1 MKFEKWSVEQYRSAD
16 AAALAK
22 RRDDIKAELRNKDSE
37 FTLEELTAEVD
48 KLEDAEKRS
57 AAAAKLDAA
66 ASAAQTR
73 AANAAAVA
81 DGAGAVVS
89 AAQAIGSHKGTFEV
103 VRSEDPF
110 DTEAYNRA
118 FMDYVTRG
126 AEYPAGLVMP
136 GQRPAN
142 VRADAFTATT
152 DVQHFIP
159 TTLANTIIQKMT
171 QYGDI
176 WDEVTKVNVKGG
188 YEISVWDY
196 LPTASWVTEAKPSDT
211 QKVTDST
218 RISFLYHMLEC
229 KIAQTFLSGL
239 VTLDMFTAQFPDKVA
254 EAMVRALEQGIVN
267 GSGSGQPLGILKD
280 TRVTNKVTL
289 AEADIAKYPAWA
301 KLLSSVPVPY
311 RSRGKFYMSQNTW
324 DAYIDGMVDSNGQP
338 ISRVNYGGVGGAND
352 TTYRLL
358 GKPVK
363 IVPDDILPDYDAAKG
378 GVADAPFMLFGQ
390 LSDYIVNM
398 QSGMRAVK
406 WLDEDKNLEKLK
418 MQVVADGKMGD
429 TNGMLVINAPKRQG

>member
-48 KLEDAEKRS
+48 KLEDAEKR
-57 AAAAKLDAA
+57 AAAVAKLDAA

-73 AANAAAVA
+73 AADAAAVA

-89 AAQAIGSHKGTFEV
+89 AAQAIGSRKGGFEV
-103 VRSEDPF
+103 TRSEDPF

-118 FMDYVTRG
+118 FMGYVTRG

-176 WDEVTKVNVKGG
+176 WNEVTKVNVKGG

-254 EAMVRALEQGIVN
+254 KAMVSALEQSIVS
-267 GSGSGQPLGILKD
+267 GSGTGQPLGILKD

-289 AEADIAKYPAWA
+289 AEADIAKYPTWA
-301 KLLSSVPVPY
+301 KLLSPVPVPY
-311 RSRGKFYMSQNTW
+311 RSALAARTTP
-324 DAYIDGMVDSNGQP
+324 P
-338 ISRVNYGGVGGAND
+338 IACSASRSRSSR
-352 TTYRLL
+352 TTSCPTTTRQRE
-358 GKPVK
+358 
-363 IVPDDILPDYDAAKG
+363 
-378 GVADAPFMLFGQ
+378 APPTPR
-390 LSDYIVNM
+390 SCSSARCPTTSSTCSPACAPS
-398 QSGMRAVK
+398 SGSTR
-406 WLDEDKNLEKLK
+406 
-418 MQVVADGKMGD
+418 
-429 TNGMLVINAPKRQG
+429 TRTSRR